1 MALNIEAIR
10 ADFPIL
16 SRKVAGGKD
25 LVYLDNA
32 ATTQK
37 PQSVIDAMTHYY
49 EQSNANV
56 HRALYTLGSMATE
69 RFENARI
76 KVSSFIGAN
85 SEKEIIFTSGTTES
99 INLLANTLGSNL
111 KPGDEILVSEM
122 EHHSNLVPWQMV
134 AQALGAESVSYTH
147 LTLPTNR
154 EV

>member
-1 MALNIEAIR
+1 MTLDIEAIR

-56 HRALYTLGSMATE
+56 HRAVHTLAAEATE
-69 RFENARI
+69 QYENARDTLAAW
-76 KVSSFIGAN
+76 FGTTRDN
-85 SEKEIIFTSGTTES
+85 LIFTSGTTV
-99 INLLANTLGSNL
+99 TKSN
-111 KPGDEILVSEM
+111 ILFGTGNEGRIS
-122 EHHSNLVPWQMV
+122 
-134 AQALGAESVSYTH
+134 
-147 LTLPTNR
+147 
-154 EV
+154 